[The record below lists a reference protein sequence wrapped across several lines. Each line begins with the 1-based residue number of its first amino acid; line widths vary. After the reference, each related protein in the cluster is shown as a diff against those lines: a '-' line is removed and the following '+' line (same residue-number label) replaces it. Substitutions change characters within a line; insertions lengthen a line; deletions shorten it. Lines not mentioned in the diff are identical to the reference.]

1 MDRVIMQQIGVA
13 LTLTPRSC
21 QAIQRAISAAG
32 FGGDGGGLRI
42 SAHRGRDGMKYRFT
56 VEAQATE
63 SDYVVEQHGARVYV
77 DPFSAQHLDGG
88 AVDFVATGD
97 EQVFTLTPPRMST
110 RWQPK
115 LVA

>member
-1 MDRVIMQQIGVA
+1 MDAMIMQQIGVA

-21 QAIQRAISAAG
+21 QAIRRAVSAAG

-42 SAHRGRDGMKYRFT
+42 SAHRGRDGTKYRFT
-56 VEAQATE
+56 IEPQPTD

-88 AVDFVATGD
+88 AVDFVAAGED
-97 EQVFTLTPPRMST
+97 HVFTLTPPRLGA